1 MKIELDIIIPV
12 YEEQDNILKTLLGL
26 KNKLNL
32 NYRILIV
39 YDYELDPTLKII
51 NLNFTDKNILLLKN
65 KYNGLNGAV
74 KTAFENSLSE
84 AIVLYTAED
93 HQNFE
98 VVNDM
103 FKKFRLGYDIVCASR
118 LANGGDYK
126 LSKEPL
132 LKKILVNMAS
142 FILRNFTNLA
152 TSDPTNGFRMFSK
165 EVVKNI
171 SINSKYGFTFAIEI
185 LAKAYHLGY
194 KITEVPSKSPIRNAG
209 VSKFNFLTILF
220 YLPWFF
226 HIILFRP
233 KK

>member
-39 YDYELDPTLKII
+39 YDYDLDPTLKVVK
-51 NLNFTDKNILLLKN
+51 LNFTDKNIILLKN
-65 KYNGLNGAV
+65 NYVGLNGAV

-84 AIVLYTAED
+84 AVVLYTAED
-93 HQNFE
+93 HLNFE
-98 VVNDM
+98 VVNNM
-103 FKKFRLGYDIVCASR
+103 FKKFKQGHDIVCASR

-126 LSKEPL
+126 FSKEPL
-132 LKKILVNMAS
+132 IKKTLVNIVS
-142 FILRNFTNLA
+142 FVLRNFTNLA
-152 TSDPTNGFRMFSK
+152 TSDPTNGFRLFSK
-165 EVVKNI
+165 KVIKNI
-171 SINSKYGFTFAIEI
+171 SIDSKYGFTFAIEL

-194 KITEVPSKSPIRNAG
+194 KIAEVPSQSPVRNGG
-209 VSKFNFLTILF
+209 VSKFNFFTILF

-226 HIILFRP
+226 HIIFFRP